1 MKMSQL
7 KAIVKRGESEVLE
20 FKTSTGSLDGAMKT
34 ICAFLNSETGGT
46 VIFGVKDNGQIVG
59 QEVTDKTR
67 KEIAGELN
75 KIDPY
80 EKIAVK
86 YIPVSCGRQAIV
98 LMVKSGDKAP
108 YAYDGRSFI
117 RNQSTTMRM
126 TKEEYMYL
134 HHHNNPTLWEGL
146 TNATCRLSDLDH
158 KRIREVVQMAV
169 FEKRLPK
176 TAMKASIPDILK
188 KLELLVNGK
197 LTNAAVIL
205 FCKSEQQPFMQA
217 SLKLARF
224 RGIDKTEFLDTK
236 MFRANA
242 FDLYDKAID
251 YLTFILPVAARIVP
265 GKAARVEEPAIPY
278 NVLREAVTNALI
290 HRDYSHAGGSI
301 DIAIYDDRVNI
312 TNFGSLPKGVHLSQL
327 SKEHSSVQRNP
338 VIANIF
344 YLCGMIE
351 KWGRGTLDMIQDCK
365 AAGNQP
371 PKYAEVGGTF
381 SVTLP
386 LKTPMRT
393 IIPVPSHIT
402 DQPVL
407 TDRQKEIINILKR
420 GPMSREQIMEKMSI
434 KLTDRIMQL
443 ELSKLKGLGL
453 ITHEGAGKGR
463 FVTWS
468 LAH

>member
-1 MKMSQL
+1 M
-7 KAIVKRGESEVLE
+7 KRGESEQLE
-20 FKTSTGSLDGAMKT
+20 FKSSTGSISAGMQT
-34 ICAFLNSETGGT
+34 VCAFLNSDYGGT
-46 VIFGVKDNGQIVG
+46 VVFGIKDNGQIVG

-67 KEIAGELN
+67 KEIAIELN
-75 KIDPY
+75 KIEPHA
-80 EKIAVK
+80 KIDVK
-86 YIPVSCGRQAIV
+86 YVRVTNDRQAII
-98 LMVKSGDKAP
+98 LMINSGDNAP
-108 YAYDGRSFI
+108 YAYDGRSFV

-134 HHHNNPTLWEGL
+134 HNHNNPTLWEGL
-146 TNATCRLSDLDH
+146 TSSKCKLRDLDYN
-158 KRIREVVQMAV
+158 RIREVVKMAV
-169 FEKRLPK
+169 WEKRLPE
-176 TAMKASIPDILK
+176 TAMKASVPDILK
-188 KLELLVNGK
+188 KLDLFINEK

-205 FCKSEQQPFMQA
+205 FCKSERQPFMQS

-236 MFRANA
+236 MFKANA

-251 YLTFILPVAARIVP
+251 YLTFSLPVAARIVP

-278 NVLREAVTNALI
+278 KVLREAVTNALV
-290 HRDYSHAGGSI
+290 HRDYSHPGGSI

-312 TNFGSLPKGVHLSQL
+312 TNLGSLPKGVHLSQL

-365 AAGNQP
+365 MAGNQP
-371 PKYAEVGGTF
+371 PKYAEIGGTF

-386 LKTPMRT
+386 LKTPIRT
-393 IIPVPSHIT
+393 IISEPPHIT

-407 TDRQKEIINILKR
+407 TDRQKEIIKILKR
-420 GPMSREQIMEKMSI
+420 GPMSRDQIMEKMSM
-434 KLTDRIMQL
+434 KLTDRIMQH
-443 ELSKLKGLGL
+443 ELSKLKGLRL
-453 ITHEGAGKGR
+453 ITNVGSGRGR

-468 LAH
+468 LVH